1 MSKLANLYGMKVT
14 NADIDSGSCLLQF
27 EGGFHLVIYNPFE
40 IFGLPVNKIKSLTN
54 DLIENV
60 VEGEDVISLN
70 FKSNILIKIDMRD
83 EAYLGPEALQL
94 RLSDGTFIIWN

>member
-14 NADIDSGSCLLQF
+14 NVDIDSEGLLQF

-40 IFGLPVNKIKSLTN
+40 IFGLPLDEIKSLTN
-54 DLIENV
+54 DLIVNVTEEEN
-60 VEGEDVISLN
+60 IITLK

-83 EAYLGPEALQL
+83 EAYSGPEALQL